1 MHQIIVTIH
10 VWTSILF
17 SFIAIFFIAY
27 LIKGIVSKQ
36 EFKNIHIYLENSFI
50 ALLYLG
56 LVLGII
62 LYFFIEPDKNT
73 GQLNMMQAR
82 EAMNSRFWAI
92 EHFSVMLFALMLAQ
106 IGKVFTL
113 KAIGSKNKIKYALFY
128 YGSATAIT
136 FTSTG
141 FYLFYKYYY

>member
-10 VWTSILF
+10 VWSSILF
-17 SFIAIFFIAY
+17 SFIAVILFLF
-27 LIKGIVSKQ
+27 LIKGILSKQ
-36 EFKNIHIYLENSFI
+36 EFAKTHIYLENSFI
-50 ALLYLG
+50 GLLYLG

-62 LYFFIEPDKNT
+62 LYFFIEPDENL
-73 GQLNMMQAR
+73 GQLSVEQAR
-82 EAMNSRFWAI
+82 QEMSSRFWAI

-113 KAIGSKNKIKYALFY
+113 KAIGSKNKFKYALFY

-136 FTSTG
+136 FISTS
-141 FYLFYKYYY
+141 FYLFYKI